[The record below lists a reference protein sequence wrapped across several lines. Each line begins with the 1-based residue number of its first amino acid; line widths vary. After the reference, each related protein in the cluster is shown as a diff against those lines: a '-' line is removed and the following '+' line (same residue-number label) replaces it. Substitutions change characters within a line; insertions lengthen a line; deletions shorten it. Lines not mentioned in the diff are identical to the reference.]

1 MGAVWVL
8 GYAFGVV
15 DWLSV
20 GYGEVVDI
28 EGNLK
33 SWLGGRRRSWYIF
46 GVCQQVLCSLWMHV
60 AGHI

>member
-1 MGAVWVL
+1 MWVL

-20 GYGEVVDI
+20 GYGEVVVDI
-28 EGNLK
+28 GGNMK
-33 SWLGGRRRSWYIF
+33 SWLGGRRRGWYIL
-46 GVCQQVLCSLWMHV
+46 GVCPQVLCSLSMHV